1 MLFPAI
7 SCPHIAIADNNYC
20 TFVTVLCRYLQ
31 AHKKKE
37 NIQLIE
43 TLKIGIIIL
52 SNKDYFSTDIKLII
66 CCSYFDFLNHVRTC
80 LLFTSFIF

>member
-1 MLFPAI
+1 MFPAI

-43 TLKIGIIIL
+43 TLKIETSGIIIL
-52 SNKDYFSTDIKLII
+52 CNKDYFSTDIKLTI
-66 CCSYFDFLNHVRTC
+66 CGSCFDFLNYVP
-80 LLFTSFIF
+80 LLFTRFIF